1 MNIMSCYGFSKYP
14 ISKVILTCHSDLVT
28 YYLSNGIVIAETK
41 DYGLDNIPIR
51 VQNKI
56 NAVGLHSKDSLLT

>member
-1 MNIMSCYGFSKYP
+1 M
-14 ISKVILTCHSDLVT
+14 TCHSDLVT